1 MEREIEI
8 NFEKKKIT
16 DDLFEIAVENY
27 LFSNCEIVSPL
38 NKSASEFEFFKFG
51 GGFLGEEGYFLQIH
65 DGGVIEYSRAITT
78 SMNYIARIKI
88 NGIEKNK
95 TKTEEIISTLEKIA
109 KAKSV
114 EGVKEFLP
122 EKLKSEMN

>member
-1 MEREIEI
+1 MEREIKI
-8 NFEKKKIT
+8 NFEKKEMI
-16 DDLFEIAVENY
+16 DNLFEIAVENY
-27 LFSNCEIVSPL
+27 LFSNCEIVRSL
-38 NKSASEFEFFKFG
+38 NKSASEFEFFKSE
-51 GGFLGEEGYFLQIH
+51 GGFLGEKGYFLQIH
-65 DGGVIEYSRAITT
+65 DGGVIEYSQAITT

-114 EGVKEFLP
+114 EDVREFLP
-122 EKLKSEMN
+122 EKLKAEMN